1 MIFIIPFLIIMVI
14 FMFLYDADVTTIF
27 YEKYGVDLKAFY
39 KEKVL
44 ENIMIQN
51 LDNICSLFFQ
61 WPLNVF
67 AYDSSRIWR
76 TNDRR
81 WLYNILFQ
89 YKPQTKIYG
98 NFFWGSPL
106 NSKRRSILSKPK
118 CFTLTK

>member
-51 LDNICSLFFQ
+51 LDNVVYSF
-61 WPLNVF
+61 
-67 AYDSSRIWR
+67 
-76 TNDRR
+76 ND
-81 WLYNILFQ
+81 
-89 YKPQTKIYG
+89 P
-98 NFFWGSPL
+98 
-106 NSKRRSILSKPK
+106 
-118 CFTLTK
+118 